1 MTNINNPA
9 GGVIQE
15 WIKLRFGL
23 RAFADEMGKNHG
35 TLYNWLKD
43 ETVKR
48 KNLIAIIENA
58 IRMGATT
65 EEIKDLL
72 KEIGENPA
80 GYKINIGNTTAK
92 GKNIKIGSTRIV
104 NGGTEGERKALR
116 KELKEK
122 NKKIASLEGQLKAY
136 KEIVDQLTK
145 KQN

>member
-1 MTNINNPA
+1 MGNINNPP
-9 GGVIQE
+9 GVILQE
-15 WIKLRFGL
+15 WIKLRFGF

-43 ETVKR
+43 DTVKR

-72 KEIGENPA
+72 KEIGENPD
-80 GYKINIGNTTAK
+80 GFNINIGNTTAK
-92 GKNIKIGSTRIV
+92 GKNIKIGNTRIT
-104 NGGTEGERKALR
+104 NGGTEEEAKALK